1 MAESF
6 KNTALVGA
14 FSDVVGD
21 FADLLQKE
29 LRLAKAELSAKLSAK
44 LRAGVWMSVAALL
57 GVFAALVLIEAAVF
71 AIAAYG
77 IALHWSCL
85 MVAAV
90 LAVLGA
96 AAYAK
101 GSSADA
107 HEEITPTRTLHQI
120 KQDIATAKEQLR

>member
-1 MAESF
+1 MAESL

-29 LRLAKAELSAKLSAK
+29 MRLAKAELSAMLSAK
-44 LRAGVWMSVAALL
+44 LRAAMWMSVAALL
-57 GVFAALVLIEAAVF
+57 GIFAALVLIEAAVF
-71 AIAAYG
+71 GIAAYG

-85 MVAAV
+85 IVAAV
-90 LAVLGA
+90 LAVVGA

-101 GSSADA
+101 GSADA
-107 HEEITPTRTLHQI
+107 REEITPTRTLHQVQ
-120 KQDIATAKEQLR
+120 QDIATAKEQLR

>member
-1 MAESF
+1 MAESL

-29 LRLAKAELSAKLSAK
+29 MRLAKAELSAKLSAK
-44 LRAGVWMSVAALL
+44 LRAGVWMSGAALL
-57 GVFAALVLIEAAVF
+57 GIFAALVLIEAAVF
-71 AIAAYG
+71 GIAAYG

-85 MVAAV
+85 IVAAV
-90 LAVLGA
+90 LAVVGA

-101 GSSADA
+101 GSADA
-107 HEEITPTRTLHQI
+107 REEITPTRTLHQVQ
-120 KQDIATAKEQLR
+120 QDIATAKEQLK

>member
-1 MAESF
+1 MAESL

-29 LRLAKAELSAKLSAK
+29 MRLAKAELSAKFSAK

-57 GVFAALVLIEAAVF
+57 GIFAALVLIEAAVF

-85 MVAAV
+85 IVAAV
-90 LAVLGA
+90 LAVVGA

-101 GSSADA
+101 GSADA
-107 HEEITPTRTLHQI
+107 REEITPTRTLHQVQ
-120 KQDIATAKEQLR
+120 QDIATAKEQLR

>member
-1 MAESF
+1 MAEGL

-29 LRLAKAELSAKLSAK
+29 MRLAKAELSAKLSAK
-44 LRAGVWMSVAALL
+44 LRAGVWMSLAALL
-57 GVFAALVLIEAAVF
+57 GIFAALVLIEAGVF

-77 IALHWSCL
+77 VALHWSCL
-85 MVAAV
+85 IVAAV
-90 LAVLGA
+90 LAVAGA

-101 GSSADA
+101 GSADA
-107 HEEITPTRTLHQI
+107 HEEMTPTRTLQQI

>member
-1 MAESF
+1 MAESL

-29 LRLAKAELSAKLSAK
+29 MRLAKAELSAKLSAK
-44 LRAGVWMSVAALL
+44 LRAGVWMSVAALF
-57 GVFAALVLIEAAVF
+57 GIFAALVLIEAAVF
-71 AIAAYG
+71 GIAAYG

-85 MVAAV
+85 IVAAV
-90 LAVLGA
+90 LAVVGA

-101 GSSADA
+101 GSADA
-107 HEEITPTRTLHQI
+107 HDEITPTRTLHQI
-120 KQDIATAKEQLR
+120 KQDIATAKEQMR

>member
-1 MAESF
+1 MAESL

-29 LRLAKAELSAKLSAK
+29 MRLAKAELSAMLSAK
-44 LRAGVWMSVAALL
+44 LRAGMWMSVAALL
-57 GVFAALVLIEAAVF
+57 GIFAALVLIEAAVF

-85 MVAAV
+85 IVAAV
-90 LAVLGA
+90 LAVVGA

-101 GSSADA
+101 GSADA
-107 HEEITPTRTLHQI
+107 REEITPTRTLHQVQ
-120 KQDIATAKEQLR
+120 QDIATAKEQLR